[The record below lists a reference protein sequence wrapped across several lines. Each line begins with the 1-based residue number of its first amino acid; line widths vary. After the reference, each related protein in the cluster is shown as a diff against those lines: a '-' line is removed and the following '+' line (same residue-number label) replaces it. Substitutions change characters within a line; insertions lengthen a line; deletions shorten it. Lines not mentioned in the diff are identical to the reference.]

1 MAAERIPMR
10 KVLDILRLAYEGGRS
25 QREIG
30 VSLALSQSTVSLCL
44 SRFRASGLPWP
55 VPADCDEAAL
65 DRRLFAVH
73 GHAPTR
79 KNTVTLG
86 ARSAATVRH
95 ALGWLSR
102 MVATRM
108 VVT

>member
-10 KVLDILRLAYEGGRS
+10 KVLDILRLAY
-25 QREIG
+25 
-30 VSLALSQSTVSLCL
+30 
-44 SRFRASGLPWP
+44 
-55 VPADCDEAAL
+55 EAAL

-102 MVATRM
+102 MVVTRM